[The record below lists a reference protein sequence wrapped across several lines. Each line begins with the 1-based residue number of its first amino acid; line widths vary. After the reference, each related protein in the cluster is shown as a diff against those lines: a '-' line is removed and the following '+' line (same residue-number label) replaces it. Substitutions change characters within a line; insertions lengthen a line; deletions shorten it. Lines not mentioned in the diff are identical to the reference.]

1 MNTYLKILSFARP
14 FSAYIPQYALFTIL
28 YVAFSL
34 VNFTVLIPLLQIL
47 FGQVDTE
54 KINAIGSQ
62 PEFSFTIDYF
72 KNLFYFHFGEIINTQ
87 GKKQALQF
95 VCIILI
101 CSVFLAN
108 FFRYFAAILLAK
120 FRIRVV
126 TNLRNAI
133 YGKITALEI
142 GYFTEQKKGDIM
154 SRITSDVLEIET
166 SVVSTVKVLFK
177 EPALIIGFFAILF
190 SMSFSLTLYTLLL
203 LPVSGGIISY
213 IAKRLKK
220 KATNSQESLGR
231 INSIVDETL
240 SGMRIIK
247 AFTAR
252 PFMTDKFEN
261 EVKYYAKQNMS
272 IATKFE
278 LAGPISEF
286 LGVGVVCGL
295 LLIGGN
301 MVLDNSSALSAAE
314 FIAFIII
321 FSQIL
326 NPIKAISAAFS
337 NIQRGLAS
345 GERVF
350 AIINTPSTIQDA
362 ADAKAISA
370 FEDKVAFK
378 NVSFSYQDQ
387 KVLKNVSLEIKKGTT
402 VALVGPSGGGK
413 STLADLLP
421 RFYDPQEGNI
431 TFDGIDLKAY
441 KVEDVRKLI
450 GVVTQESILFNDS
463 IYNNIAF
470 GLSNVAEADVI
481 QAAKVANA
489 HDFIIEMPQGYHT
502 NIGDRGGKL
511 SGGQRQRLSIAR
523 AVLKNPPIL
532 ILDEAT
538 SALDSESEKLVQE
551 ALNNLMKNRT
561 SIVIAHRLST
571 IQSANKIVVIQEGK
585 IVEEGTHNDLIKENG
600 LYSKLSQMQ
609 SF

>member
-1 MNTYLKILSFARP
+1 MNTYLKILAFARP

-28 YVAFSL
+28 YVVFSL

-72 KNLFYFHFGEIINTQ
+72 KNIFYFHFGEIINTK

-101 CSVFLAN
+101 CSVFLGN

-261 EVKYYAKQNMS
+261 EVKYYARQNMS

-362 ADAKAISA
+362 SDAKAITA
-370 FEDKVAFK
+370 FDDKVAFN
-378 NVSFSYQDQ
+378 NVIFSYQEQ
-387 KVLKNVSLEIKKGTT
+387 KVLKNISLEIKKGTT

-413 STLADLLP
+413 STLADLIP
-421 RFYDPQEGNI
+421 RFYDPQEGQI
-431 TFDGIDLKAY
+431 TIDGIDLKQY
-441 KVEDVRKLI
+441 KIEDVRKLI

-470 GLSNVAEADVI
+470 GLNNVAEADVI
-481 QAAKVANA
+481 NAAKVANA

-551 ALNNLMKNRT
+551 ALNNLMRNRT

-585 IVEEGTHNDLIKENG
+585 IVEEGTHNDLLKENG

>member
-54 KINAIGSQ
+54 KIDAIGSQ

-87 GKKQALQF
+87 GKKEALQF

-177 EPALIIGFFAILF
+177 EPALIVGFFAILF

-362 ADAKAISA
+362 ADAKAIST
-370 FEDKVAFK
+370 FEDQVAFK
-378 NVSFSYQDQ
+378 NVNFSYQDQ
-387 KVLKNVSLEIKKGTT
+387 KVLKNVCLEIKKGTT

-413 STLADLLP
+413 STLADLIP

>member
-54 KINAIGSQ
+54 KIDAIGSQ

-72 KNLFYFHFGEIINTQ
+72 KNLFYFHFGDIINTQ
-87 GKKQALQF
+87 GKKEALQF

-177 EPALIIGFFAILF
+177 EPALIVGFFAILF

-301 MVLDNSSALSAAE
+301 MVLDNSSTLSAAE

-362 ADAKAISA
+362 PDAKEIRA
-370 FEDKVAFK
+370 FEDKVAFN

-387 KVLKNVSLEIKKGTT
+387 KVLKNISLNIKKGTT

-413 STLADLLP
+413 STLADLIP

-431 TFDGIDLKAY
+431 TFDGINLKSY